1 MAKRKL
7 RKTPASKVKPKNAKA
22 DAVQGQIL
30 ETASKLKEAIERKD
44 QPALKKLLSSARFW
58 LFDRPGKLDD
68 FLQTLAKLTGG
79 SEDLELCILKMAGL
93 ELHADRA
100 VLSVE
105 TQMLWTNESTWEED
119 ELSAI
124 MHIGFAKPGGSWKID
139 HLGLTRREAP
149 AQERPPQAPRAAAK
163 AFEPSEDLATYTA
176 YFGMPTSPSPTSFG
190 ANPLAGV
197 VPYFGSPDLVVQ
209 AEDEKT
215 MPLIPVYIPEFILTD
230 VLKKLLKK

>member
-1 MAKRKL
+1 MAKRQV
-7 RKTPASKVKPKNAKA
+7 RKTSASRAKPKNVKT
-22 DAVQGQIL
+22 DAAQGQIL
-30 ETASKLKEAIERKD
+30 EIASQLKEAIERKD
-44 QPALKKLLSSARFW
+44 QPALKKLLSGAQFW
-58 LFDRPGKLDD
+58 LFDRPGKLGD
-68 FLQTLAKLTGG
+68 FLGTLARLTGG

-93 ELHADRA
+93 ELNADRA

-124 MHIGFAKPGGSWKID
+124 LHIGFSKRAGSWKMD
-139 HLGLTRREAP
+139 HLGLTRREAAVP
-149 AQERPPQAPRAAAK
+149 DRHSQAPRTEAK
-163 AFEPSEDLATYTA
+163 VFEPSEDLATYTS
-176 YFGMPTSPSPTSFG
+176 YFGTAASPTSFG
-190 ANPLAGV
+190 ASPIAGV